1 MSYWDSVPV
10 GTWTVV
16 DTNDCLDAINDIES
30 RCHIDYKHE
39 RINIYGPSK
48 KSLIVD
54 LATIKR
60 LMGLD
65 DFTELMTSIEHI
77 IYGCTEH

>member
-16 DTNDCLDAINDIES
+16 DTEDCLSAVNDKES
-30 RCHIDYKHE
+30 RCHIDYHNK
-39 RINIYGPSK
+39 RINIYGPIK

-54 LATIKR
+54 LATIKK
-60 LMGLD
+60 LMGSGHFLE
-65 DFTELMTSIEHI
+65 FLAKIENI
-77 IYGCTEH
+77 IYGSI